1 MKKRIIGVGLL
12 IVFAVV
18 CYAVAGPF
26 LTLYQIAS
34 AVERQDSDKLA
45 RYIDFPALRASLKE
59 QLGAHVA
66 KEAASRMK
74 DSPFAALAAGL
85 ATNLADGLV
94 DSIVTPGGVASL
106 MGGIIPELV
115 RDAQKSL
122 PQTPAIPKDPA
133 AAQEGPKGGSLRA
146 DQSHPQGGAAW
157 WMPDPLKNARFT
169 YDSPSRFSVW
179 VREDR
184 DREIRFV
191 LIRGGLSWKLGR
203 IVLPL
208 GS

>member
-1 MKKRIIGVGLL
+1 MKRIIGVAVL

-18 CYAVAGPF
+18 GYAAAGPF
-26 LTLYQIAS
+26 ITLYQIAS

-45 RYIDFPALRASLKE
+45 RYVDFPSLRASLKE
-59 QLGAHVA
+59 QLGALVA
-66 KEAASRMK
+66 KEANARMK

-94 DSIVTPGGVASL
+94 DSVVTPGGVASL
-106 MGGIIPELV
+106 MGGIMPEPV
-115 RDAQKSL
+115 RDAQKTL
-122 PQTPAIPKDPA
+122 PQTPATPKNPGSVP
-133 AAQEGPKGGSLRA
+133 EGSKDGSLRD
-146 DQSHPQGGAAW
+146 DQGLPQGSAGW
-157 WMPDPLKNARFT
+157 VPEPFKNARFT
-169 YDSPSRFSVW
+169 YDSLSRFSVW
-179 VREDR
+179 VRDDR

-208 GS
+208 GA